1 VAWAETTSLS
11 FTARHEAGQA
21 DDALAVLESLE
32 AYRERLEGLFPRVP
46 GNVTVL
52 LHDSWLQL
60 ALAQP
65 YLPLA
70 RRLASP
76 VSRRYMTGWF
86 AAGEVHC
93 LAPEGLRAGAGGPD
107 SLEALLLTPEHTYT
121 MLVVG
126 TNNAL
131 LPPPFRPRTLRILR
145 RSGWVLDG
153 AGQYFSGQV
162 PMLRAAIAIRLREG
176 TVPFPPRFRDAPIVA
191 GALFDVLARER
202 GVDACVR
209 LARQPTRDAT
219 SVLES
224 AFDLPS
230 AEIAGLWRAHLE
242 RLSAASPKVSILT
255 DQ

>member
-32 AYRERLEGLFPRVP
+32 RHRERLEGLFPRVP

-52 LHDSWLQL
+52 LHDSWLQMG
-60 ALAQP
+60 LAQP

-76 VSRRYMTGWF
+76 ASRRYMTGWF

-93 LAPEGLRAGAGGPD
+93 LAPEGLRASAGGPD
-107 SLEALLLTPEHTYT
+107 SHEALLLTPEQAYT

-131 LPPPFRPRTLRILR
+131 LPPPFRPRTLSVLR
-145 RSGWVLDG
+145 RSGWMLYG

-162 PMLRAAIAIRLREG
+162 PLLRAPIAILLRQG
-176 TVPFPPRFRDAPIVA
+176 NVPFPPRFRDAPIVA
-191 GALFDVLARER
+191 GTLFDLLARER

-209 LARQPTRDAT
+209 LARQPTRDGAAA
-219 SVLES
+219 LES
-224 AFDLPS
+224 AFGRTS
-230 AEIAGLWRAHLE
+230 AEIATTWRSHLE
-242 RLSAASPKVSILT
+242 RLSTASPKVSILSE
-255 DQ
+255 